1 MRRYKFSVLD
11 NLKLKSYAKIN
22 LYLHV
27 LNKRDDGFHNIS
39 SLLSRI
45 DLYDSITFEKSEIFE
60 VEYSGPEGNKVSNDN
75 ITQLITYLKNE
86 KIIDELNYR
95 IKINKNIPIG
105 AGLGGGSSNVASIIK
120 VLVENKIIN
129 EGVDVIN
136 IAKLMGS
143 DIEFFLYDKAAIIE
157 GKGSIAR
164 LFEIQEPII
173 ILLVNP
179 GVNLSTKKVFE
190 TNNLFSANFR
200 AEETLNN
207 NLNKLFKIT
216 HNDLEDAAIKLC
228 PDIGKI
234 KDEISK
240 QKGLIASRMT
250 GSGSSYFAIFEDRNA
265 TLLAE
270 QQIKNYNSN
279 WWTSIVTT
287 I

>member
-1 MRRYKFSVLD
+1 
-11 NLKLKSYAKIN
+11 
-22 LYLHV
+22 
-27 LNKRDDGFHNIS
+27 
-39 SLLSRI
+39 
-45 DLYDSITFEKSEIFE
+45 
-60 VEYSGPEGNKVSNDN
+60 
-75 ITQLITYLKNE
+75 
-86 KIIDELNYR
+86 
-95 IKINKNIPIG
+95 
-105 AGLGGGSSNVASIIK
+105 
-120 VLVENKIIN
+120 
-129 EGVDVIN
+129 
-136 IAKLMGS
+136 
-143 DIEFFLYDKAAIIE
+143 
-157 GKGSIAR
+157 
-164 LFEIQEPII
+164 
-173 ILLVNP
+173 
-179 GVNLSTKKVFE
+179 VNLSTKKVFE

-200 AEETLNN
+200 VEETLNN

-216 HNDLEDAAIKLC
+216 HNDLEDSAIKLC

>member
-1 MRRYKFSVLD
+1 MLPWSKPKLFGKEKKYVVDALNSSWISGGKYISQLE
-11 NLKLKSYAKIN
+11 NKLKKYFNVKFAFLVSSGTAAIHLSYLSIGLKPKDEII
-22 LYLHV
+22 V
-27 LNKRDDGFHNIS
+27 PGFG
-39 SLLSRI
+39 
-45 DLYDSITFEKSEIFE
+45 YM
-60 VEYSGPEGNKVSNDN
+60 
-75 ITQLITYLKNE
+75 
-86 KIIDELNYR
+86 
-95 IKINKNIPIG
+95 
-105 AGLGGGSSNVASIIK
+105 AAA
-120 VLVENKIIN
+120 
-129 EGVDVIN
+129 N

-157 GKGSIAR
+157 GKGSIAK
-164 LFEIQEPII
+164 LFEIHEPII

-179 GVNLSTKKVFE
+179 GVSLSTKKVFE

-200 AEETLNN
+200 VGETLNN
-207 NLNKLFKIT
+207 NLNKMFKIT

-250 GSGSSYFAIFEDRNA
+250 GSGSSYFAVFEDRNA